1 MNLEGIASIL
11 ERVEREIDKK
21 ADSAENEN
29 DEKLAGMLYAL
40 SETLRKARLDIEHVS
55 DVLSIRAYLNI
66 PH

>member
-1 MNLEGIASIL
+1 MNLEGIVNKL
-11 ERVEREIDKK
+11 KWVEFEIDKK

-29 DEKLAGMLYAL
+29 DEKLASRLYAL

-55 DVLSIRAYLNI
+55 DVLDRKFPTI

>member
-1 MNLEGIASIL
+1 MTLEKIASEL
-11 ERVEREIDKK
+11 ERVEREIDKR

-29 DEKLAGMLYAL
+29 DEKLANRLYSL

-55 DVLSIRAYLNI
+55 DILDRKFPTI

>member
-1 MNLEGIASIL
+1 MKLEKMVDEL

-29 DEKLAGMLYAL
+29 DEKLASRLYAL

-55 DVLSIRAYLNI
+55 DVLDRKFPTI